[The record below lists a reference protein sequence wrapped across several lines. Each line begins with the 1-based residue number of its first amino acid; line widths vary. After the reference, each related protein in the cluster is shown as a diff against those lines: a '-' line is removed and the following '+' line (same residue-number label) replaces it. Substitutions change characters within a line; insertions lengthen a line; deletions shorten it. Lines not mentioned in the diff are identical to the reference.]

1 VLLFIIGKNMIS
13 KNQLKLIHSLE
24 LKKQRK
30 KLGLFLVQGEKNV
43 GELFQSD
50 FEIVN
55 LFATT
60 DYINKQAKQL
70 TEYQLIAKTVE
81 SSEEELKKAGTL
93 KTNNS
98 VIAVVKCKA
107 FTPPEQQA
115 GLVLVLDQVG
125 DPGNLGTIIRVA
137 DWYGIKHVV
146 CSPDCADLYNPKVI
160 AATMGSFARVQVSHA
175 QLTEYLNEQNK
186 PIFGA
191 FLEGDNIH
199 QCRLPNSAFI
209 VMGSE
214 SHGISDAVAKLITD
228 KITIPNF
235 GQAESLNVAMAT
247 GIILDNF
254 KR

>member
-1 VLLFIIGKNMIS
+1 MIS
-13 KNQLKLIHSLE
+13 KNQLKLIHSLDQ
-24 LKKQRK
+24 KKQRK
-30 KLGLFLVQGEKNV
+30 KSGLFLVQGEKNV
-43 GELFQSD
+43 AELFESD

-60 DYINKQAKQL
+60 DYINKQASLLSAKQL
-70 TEYQLIAKTVE
+70 VGLTIDSTA
-81 SSEEELKKAGTL
+81 EELQKAGTL

-98 VIAVVKCKA
+98 VIAIVKCKT
-107 FTPPEQQA
+107 FEVPEITHNE
-115 GLVLVLDQVG
+115 LILVLDQVG

-137 DWYGIKHVV
+137 DWYGIKKIV
-146 CSPDCADLYNPKVI
+146 CSTDCADLYNPKVI
-160 AATMGSFARVQVSHA
+160 AATMGSFARVQVSHTD
-175 QLTEYLNEQNK
+175 LTEYLASQNT
-186 PIFGA
+186 PIYGA
-191 FLEGDNIH
+191 FLEGENIH
-199 QCRLPNSAFI
+199 KSKLSSSAFI

-214 SHGISDAVAKLITD
+214 SHGISEAVGKFVTH

>member
-1 VLLFIIGKNMIS
+1 MIS

-70 TEYQLIAKTVE
+70 TDQLLIAKTIE
-81 SSEEELKKAGTL
+81 SSEEELQKAGTL

-98 VIAVVKCKA
+98 VIAVVKCKM
-107 FTPPEQQA
+107 FTPPEQQHA

-175 QLTEYLNEQNK
+175 DLTEYLSAQDK

-191 FLEGDNIH
+191 FLEGKNIH
-199 QCRLPNSAFI
+199 QCKLPSSALI

-214 SHGISDAVAKLITD
+214 SHGISDSVEKLITD

>member
-1 VLLFIIGKNMIS
+1 MIS

-24 LKKQRK
+24 QKKQRK
-30 KLGLFLVQGEKNV
+30 KSGFFLVQGEKNV
-43 GELFQSD
+43 AELFGSD

-60 DYINKQAKQL
+60 EYINKNTTILSAKKLVSL
-70 TEYQLIAKTVE
+70 TIE
-81 SSEEELKKAGTL
+81 STNEELQKAGTL

-98 VIAVVKCKA
+98 VIAIVKCKEYA
-107 FTPPEQQA
+107 TPVIAENE
-115 GLVLVLDQVG
+115 LILILDQVG

-137 DWYGIKHVV
+137 DWYGVKRVI
-146 CSPDCADLYNPKVI
+146 CSLDCADLYNPKVI
-160 AATMGSFARVQVSHA
+160 AATMGSFSRVQVSHTD
-175 QLTEYLNEQNK
+175 LSEYLISQSK
-186 PIFGA
+186 PIYGA
-191 FLEGDNIH
+191 FLEGENIH
-199 QCRLPNSAFI
+199 KSKLASSAFI

-214 SHGISDAVAKLITD
+214 SHGISEAVTQFITD

-235 GQAESLNVAMAT
+235 GDAESLNVAMAT

>member
-1 VLLFIIGKNMIS
+1 MIS

-24 LKKQRK
+24 QKKQRK
-30 KLGLFLVQGEKNV
+30 KSGLFLVQGEKNV
-43 GELFQSD
+43 AELFKSD

-60 DYINKQAKQL
+60 EYINKQSTSL
-70 TEYQLIAKTVE
+70 TSYNLISLTIESTVD
-81 SSEEELKKAGTL
+81 ELQKAGTL

-98 VIAVVKCKA
+98 VIAIVKCK
-107 FTPPEQQA
+107 QQTLPA
-115 GLVLVLDQVG
+115 ITDNALILVLDQVG

-137 DWYGIKHVV
+137 DWYGITQIV

-160 AATMGSFARVQVSHA
+160 AASMGSFTRVQVSHTDLCAYLA
-175 QLTEYLNEQNK
+175 QQIK
-186 PIFGA
+186 PIYGA
-191 FLEGDNIH
+191 FLEGSNIH
-199 QCRLPNSAFI
+199 TSNLPNNAFI

-214 SHGISDAVAKLITD
+214 SHGISTAVSQFITD

>member
-1 VLLFIIGKNMIS
+1 MIS
-13 KNQLKLIHSLE
+13 KNQLKLIHSLDQ
-24 LKKQRK
+24 KKQRK

-43 GELFQSD
+43 AELFESD

-60 DYINKQAKQL
+60 DYINKQVKTLSAKKLVAL
-70 TEYQLIAKTVE
+70 TIE
-81 SSEEELKKAGTL
+81 STEEELQKAGTL

-98 VIAVVKCKA
+98 VIAVVKCKTFDVPA
-107 FTPPEQQA
+107 IANDE
-115 GLVLVLDQVG
+115 LVLVLDQVG

-137 DWYGIKHVV
+137 DWYGVKRII

-160 AATMGSFARVQVSHA
+160 AATMGSFARVQVSHTP
-175 QLTEYLNEQNK
+175 LLEYLALQTL
-186 PIFGA
+186 PIYGA
-191 FLEGDNIH
+191 FLEGENIH
-199 QCRLPNSAFI
+199 KSKLASSAFI

-214 SHGISDAVAKLITD
+214 SHGISDAVAQFISN